1 MCHFPEINYQAEFV
15 GLENKWVGVL
25 PPSPRGLYTLLQN
38 RHLVDEQFLDGI
50 QDMEEL
56 ENEIFY
62 CIDHYPEKSVSLE
75 RIFYLIQIWGGRA
88 GRGLFIKQD
97 FDWSVFSPAYTELVN
112 VCRNIENLDG
122 NTCEVVFSAI
132 SSFIEKLR
140 EIEYKGMGVAF
151 ITKHTRF
158 WMHRNLPDDMLP
170 IYDSTFSNHIMH
182 RGNSATLRD
191 LPIFWRGMLQKAT
204 IENISLTALERQLF
218 NHFQNPDDGRATRCD

>member
-1 MCHFPEINYQAEFV
+1 MFHFPNINYQAEFV
-15 GLENKWVGVL
+15 RLENEWVRVL
-25 PPSPRGLYTLLQN
+25 PPSPTALYTLLQN
-38 RHLVDEQFLDGI
+38 RHLVDNQFLDGI
-50 QDMEEL
+50 HNMEKL
-56 ENEIFY
+56 ETEIFN
-62 CIDHYPEKSVSLE
+62 CIDDYPENDVSLE
-75 RIFYLIQIWGGRA
+75 RIFYLIQIWGGIT
-88 GRGLFIKQD
+88 GRGLFIKQN

-112 VCRNIENLDG
+112 VCRDIKQLDDT
-122 NTCEVVFSAI
+122 TCETVFSAI
-132 SSFIEKLR
+132 IAFKEKLR
-140 EIEYKGMGVAF
+140 KIGYKGMGIAF